1 MTTRTDEAI
10 KRGFRQVLAHKPLS
24 RMSISEVAR
33 AAGVS
38 RSTFYAHYANLGELY
53 EAAVA
58 DFAAEISPL
67 MPQIGCAACDARCAD
82 AGAGDAGVA
91 GTGAAH
97 AGRER
102 LCEAL
107 RDPGEHAA
115 VVDEERFVGT
125 FLSEK
130 ATLSG
135 HDLFAVLTS
144 AGYGVAEARALCRF
158 QLGGCIIAARGAH
171 ADDAEW
177 DGIRELLDTFIEG
190 GLRACLAA
198 KERDNRR
205 SARGGTSPNPR
216 TS

>member
-38 RSTFYAHYANLGELY
+38 RSTFYARYANLGELY

-67 MPQIGCAACDARCAD
+67 LPQIGCAACEARRADSDADAD
-82 AGAGDAGVA
+82 VGSVGTADVAGAG
-91 GTGAAH
+91 AAQ
-97 AGRER
+97 AGRAR

-115 VVDEERFVGT
+115 VVGEERFVGT

-135 HDLFAVLTS
+135 HDLFGVLSS

-158 QLGGCIIAARGAH
+158 QLGGCIMAARGAH
-171 ADDAEW
+171 ADDAQW
-177 DGIRELLDTFIEG
+177 DGIRELVDTFIEG

-205 SARGGTSPNPR
+205 SARDGA
-216 TS
+216 